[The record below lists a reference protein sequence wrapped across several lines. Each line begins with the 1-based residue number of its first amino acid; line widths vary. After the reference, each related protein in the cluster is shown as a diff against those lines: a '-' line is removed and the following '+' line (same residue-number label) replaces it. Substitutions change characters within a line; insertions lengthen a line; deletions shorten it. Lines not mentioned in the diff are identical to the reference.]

1 MSQQILVRS
10 AVTQGVDFG
19 RREIDVLAAPYDTA
33 TDIVDFD
40 GAYSETIAPGA
51 FGGVAS
57 RAARIKVLRDHHPHR
72 VIGNCVRLDGEQPDG
87 LHATLHV
94 SPIPLGDE
102 SLALAA
108 DGVLDVSVGY
118 SSQGGDRWNQD
129 RSAVV
134 RTNLRLWEISLVPLP
149 AYENARVLAVRQLTD
164 FPPEDIEQAGTPFLD
179 EIRAWRLETMYF
191 PESR

>member
-1 MSQQILVRS
+1 MTEILVRS
-10 AVTQGVDFG
+10 AVPQGVDFG
-19 RREIDVLAAPYDTA
+19 RREIDVLAVPYDSPAEVEDHEGVYT
-33 TDIVDFD
+33 
-40 GAYSETIAPGA
+40 ETIAAGA

-72 VIGNCVRLDGEQPDG
+72 VIGNCVRLDADRADG
-87 LHATLHV
+87 LHATLHI

-108 DGVLDVSVGY
+108 DGVLDVSVGI
-118 SSQGGDRWNQD
+118 SSQGGDRWNAG
-129 RSAVV
+129 RTSVV

-164 FPPEDIEQAGTPFLD
+164 FPVEEHEPAGTPFLD

-191 PESR
+191 PKT